1 MDQLI
6 VQFEHTGFFDLIADA
21 LFHYREASACRRAQD
36 LGASY
41 RANRHARTSI
51 VASIF
56 SVECAANC
64 LIEALDVSRPLKQE
78 IDKLNVL
85 AKFDLYAVT
94 TNSMQVDRSD
104 ARCQKI
110 VELVQARNAFV
121 HPRRKR
127 TKVEVDGLSETEADH
142 MVGVSIESE
151 QYPALGIPMWPVFW
165 IDSSAEKALT
175 TSCDFL
181 SWYFTDLLK
190 WEPARVFELLASRMV
205 VGDHAVTAVFEEIYD
220 EIRTVGG
227 KFNFAYLNVPDELE
241 PARRETLYR
250 RVPTDHG

>member
-1 MDQLI
+1 M
-6 VQFEHTGFFDLIADA
+6 QFEHTGFFDLIADA
-21 LFHYREASACRRAQD
+21 LFHYREASACRDAKD
-36 LGASY
+36 LHASY

-51 VASIF
+51 LASIF

-64 LIEALDVSRPLKQE
+64 LIEALDVSKPLKQE

-85 AKFDLYAVT
+85 AKFDLYAVRT
-94 TNSMQVDRSD
+94 DSAQVDRSD
-104 ARCQKI
+104 ARCGRI

-127 TKVEVDGLSETEADH
+127 TKLEVEGLAETEADH
-142 MVGVSIESE
+142 MIGVSIEGE
-151 QYPALGIPMWPVFW
+151 LYPALGIPIWPVFW

-175 TSCDFL
+175 ASCDFL

-190 WEPARVFELLASRMV
+190 WEPARVFGLLASRMV
-205 VGDHAVTAVFEEIYD
+205 VGDHEVGAVFEEIYD
-220 EIRTVGG
+220 EIRTVGR
-227 KFNFAYLNVPDELE
+227 KFNFAYLHVPEALE

-250 RVPTDHG
+250 RVPKFDE